1 MGQHKALAEGDLMKF
16 NMFRENKFT
25 DQQILNYLDNQIEK
39 EVSELD
45 KLSEDL
51 GIDPFQFK
59 EREPF

>member
-1 MGQHKALAEGDLMKF
+1 
-16 NMFRENKFT
+16 
-25 DQQILNYLDNQIEK
+25 LNYLDNQIEK